1 MRMAVQAIP
10 DGYHAVTPYLIVD
23 DADGALEFYKQAF
36 GAQEE
41 LRLVWPDGSKIGHAE
56 ITIGD
61 SRVMLAD
68 EHPEFDALG
77 PKTRGGTPV
86 TLCFYCDNV
95 DERFAQAVAAGATV
109 VRPLQNQFYGDRSGN
124 RARPLRPHL
133 DDHDPHRRRPRR
145 RAREPHGRGHA
156 VRLPGKGIAGA
167 VRPGNNIRPVP

>member
-109 VRPLQNQFYGDRSGN
+109 VRPLQNQFYGDRSGTVQ
-124 RARPLRPHL
+124 
-133 DDHDPHRRRPRR
+133 DPY
-145 RAREPHGRGHA
+145 GH
-156 VRLPGKGIAGA
+156 IWT
-167 VRPGNNIRPVP
+167 IMTHIEDVPDEELASRMAAAMQ